1 MLALLY
7 MLVFYTEL
15 TDEEYEFRSNL
26 GLLSIFLV
34 LSNVAV
40 HVTLLFVHSFKTG
53 KRFIKRKCY
62 QKKALSQKKKTKKEE
77 KAAQYAV
84 EDAPDK
90 EILKQP

>member
-34 LSNVAV
+34 LFNVAV
-40 HVTLLFVHSFKTG
+40 HVILLFAHSFKTG
-53 KRFIKRKCY
+53 KRCIKRKCLRN
-62 QKKALSQKKKTKKEE
+62 KAQSQKTKKDE
-77 KAAQYAV
+77 KAA
-84 EDAPDK
+84 
-90 EILKQP
+90 